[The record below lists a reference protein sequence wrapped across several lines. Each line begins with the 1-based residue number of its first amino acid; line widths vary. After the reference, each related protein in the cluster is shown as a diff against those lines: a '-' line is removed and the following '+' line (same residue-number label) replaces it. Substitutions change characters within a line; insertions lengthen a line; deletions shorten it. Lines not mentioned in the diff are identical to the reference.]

1 MNECANTAEMASSK
15 ADVASAINDLLH
27 LDETDQASL
36 LEVIQDYFSSPSS
49 HGSLDTDT
57 ESDSDSEVD
66 YVTGN

>member
-1 MNECANTAEMASSK
+1 MASSK
-15 ADVASAINDLLH
+15 ANVASAINDLLH

-36 LEVIQDYFSSPSS
+36 LDVIHDYFSSPSS
-49 HGSLDTDT
+49 HGSHDTDT